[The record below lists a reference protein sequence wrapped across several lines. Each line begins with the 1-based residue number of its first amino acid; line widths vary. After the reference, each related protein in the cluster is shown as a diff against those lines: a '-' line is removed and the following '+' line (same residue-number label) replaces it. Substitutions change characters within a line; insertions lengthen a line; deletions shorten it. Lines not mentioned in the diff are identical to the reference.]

1 MVITP
6 VEFSSVFNRSA
17 GQIPQTDDIASSLGA
32 LTGRSLHQENDR
44 FAIPSE
50 FQVKL
55 DEFIEQIK
63 LDSERLLMFGDEPEE
78 SEDSKESTADP
89 GNTDFTT
96 YQMVL
101 EAGQRKITE
110 TSPIPQS
117 NLHLLA

>member
-17 GQIPQTDDIASSLGA
+17 GPILQTDDIASSLGT
-32 LTGRSLHQENDR
+32 LKGRSLHQENDR
-44 FAIPSE
+44 FSVSSE
-50 FQVKL
+50 FQAKL

-63 LDSERLLMFGDEPEE
+63 LDSERLLMFGDEREE
-78 SEDSKESTADP
+78 SEDSKESVADDE
-89 GNTDFTT
+89 NTDFTV

-101 EAGQRKITE
+101 EAGQKKLTE
-110 TSPIPQS
+110 TSLVPQS